1 MVKNKV
7 AAPFRV
13 AEFDIYYNE
22 GISKAGD
29 ALRAGLANGMI
40 KQSGNTFTLDG
51 EKIGV
56 GTETAKLFLKER
68 PEAIEKIKQKVAEN
82 I

>member
-1 MVKNKV
+1 M
-7 AAPFRV
+7 
-13 AEFDIYYNE
+13 
-22 GISKAGD
+22 
-29 ALRAGLANGMI
+29 RAGLANGMI